1 MEPELDERGSKTQVR
16 NRLGEAQARRDLC
29 AELSPR
35 RTERAVN
42 SFLSVHEF
50 HAELLT
56 SLVQE
61 RPRLRPV
68 EAFPVQQEGKTLVYL
83 KDPMNFA
90 APLGVSPA
98 GYFILAHLDGSHSY
112 VDIQAAY
119 AKQFGA
125 MLLSDDLKQ
134 FIEMLDQ
141 HYYLVS
147 DRFFNYQNAVVL
159 EFRRLP
165 TRAPAHVSGVYK
177 ADPAELKSQLAAYFS
192 STQGPGSPS
201 FDLNRTVPKAI
212 VAPHIDF
219 HRGGHAYAWAYKNLA
234 ESEGADLYILLG
246 TSHCSGQNPFVLT
259 LKDFETPLGVVET
272 DQQFVQTLQGRCR
285 EDYFADEY
293 LHRGEHSLEFQ
304 IVFLKFIAQWRAEV
318 SGQPEMPFQIV
329 PILVSSFHSMVQNQ
343 TLPETH
349 SAVGD
354 FLRALREMAGMQERR
369 ICFVAGVDLAHV
381 GRQFGDREPV
391 TDEFLKWVEFED
403 QRLVDRLAVLDAPGF
418 FNEVAKD
425 QDKRRICGFAP
436 LYSLIHLLNG
446 SRGTTLKYSQ
456 AFTPETGSAVTF
468 TSVIFD

>member
-1 MEPELDERGSKTQVR
+1 
-16 NRLGEAQARRDLC
+16 
-29 AELSPR
+29 
-35 RTERAVN
+35 
-42 SFLSVHEF
+42 
-50 HAELLT
+50 
-56 SLVQE
+56 VQE

-83 KDPMNFA
+83 KDPLNFA
-90 APLGVSPA
+90 TPIGVSPA

-112 VDIQAAY
+112 VDIQEAY

-125 MLLSDDLKQ
+125 LLLSDELRQ

-147 DRFFNYQNAVVL
+147 DRFLNYQAAVIH

-165 TRAPAHVSGVYK
+165 TRAPAHVGGVYQ
-177 ADPAELKSQLAAYFS
+177 ADPTALKSQLTGYFS
-192 STQGPGSPS
+192 SAHGPGLPCSVPVGS
-201 FDLNRTVPKAI
+201 VPKAI

-246 TSHCSGQNPFVLT
+246 TSHCSGANPFILT

-272 DQQFVQTLQGRCR
+272 DQQFVQALQDRCG
-285 EDYFADEY
+285 EDFFADEY

-304 IVFLKFIAQWRAEV
+304 VVFLKFIAQWRAEL
-318 SGQPEMPFQIV
+318 SGCPEKPFQIV
-329 PILVSSFHSMVQNQ
+329 PILVSSFHSMVQSQ
-343 TLPETH
+343 TLPEKH

-354 FLRALREMAGMQERR
+354 FLSVLRDMTGLEKRR
-369 ICFVAGVDLAHV
+369 VCFVAGVDLAHV
-381 GRQFGDREPV
+381 GRQFGDREPL
-391 TDEFLKWVEFED
+391 TDEFLKWVESED
-403 QRLVDRLAVLDAPGF
+403 QRLVDRLAALDAPGF

-436 LYSLIHLLNG
+436 LYSLIHLLDG
-446 SRGTTLKYSQ
+446 SRGITLKYSQ

-468 TSVIFD
+468 TSMIFD